1 MAKKDRLKSLL
12 GAITETPIQEQPQQQ
27 EQPQEGVQGS
37 TPEEDY
43 RVASEVVQELGIS
56 PEMEEQLNEIR
67 RARVGRPKGR
77 KSGNPKP
84 REERATFIVDKAL
97 TRKLK
102 YIALMETKLYKN
114 IISEALSGYIERW
127 ESKNGTINLPNTEQQ

>member
-12 GAITETPIQEQPQQQ
+12 GAITETPREEQPT
-27 EQPQEGVQGS
+27 PQEEVTAS
-37 TPEEDY
+37 TMEQDS
-43 RVASEVVQELGIS
+43 RVASEVVAELGIS

-67 RARVGRPKGR
+67 RAKTGRPRGR
-77 KSGNPKP
+77 RNGNPKP
-84 REERATFIVDKAL
+84 REERATFIVDKDL

-114 IISEALSGYIERW
+114 VIGEALSSYIERW
-127 ESKNGTINLPNTEQQ
+127 ESENGQITLPKKK

>member
-12 GAITETPIQEQPQQQ
+12 GAITDSPTQE
-27 EQPQEGVQGS
+27 PQEAVTAS
-37 TPEEDY
+37 AMEDDN

-56 PEMEEQLNEIR
+56 HEMEEQLNEVR

-77 KSGNPKP
+77 KNGNPKP
-84 REERATFIVDKAL
+84 REERATFIVDKDL

-102 YIALMETKLYKN
+102 YIALMETRLYKN
-114 IISEALSGYIERW
+114 VIAEALSSYIERW
-127 ESKNGTINLPNTEQQ
+127 EGENGVINLPKKK

>member
-12 GAITETPIQEQPQQQ
+12 GAITDSPTQE
-27 EQPQEGVQGS
+27 PQEAVTAS
-37 TPEEDY
+37 AMEDDK

-56 PEMEEQLNEIR
+56 HEMEEQLNEVR

-77 KSGNPKP
+77 KNGNPKP
-84 REERATFIVDKAL
+84 REERATFIVDKDL

-114 IISEALSGYIERW
+114 VIAEALSSYIERW
-127 ESKNGTINLPNTEQQ
+127 EGENGVINLPKKK

>member
-12 GAITETPIQEQPQQQ
+12 GAITDSPTQE
-27 EQPQEGVQGS
+27 PQEAVTAS
-37 TPEEDY
+37 AMEDDK

-56 PEMEEQLNEIR
+56 HEMEEQLNEVR

-77 KSGNPKP
+77 KNGNPKP
-84 REERATFIVDKAL
+84 REERATFIVDKDL

-102 YIALMETKLYKN
+102 YIALMETRLYKN
-114 IISEALSGYIERW
+114 VIAEALSSYIERW
-127 ESKNGTINLPNTEQQ
+127 EGENGVINLPKKK

>member
-12 GAITETPIQEQPQQQ
+12 GAITDSPTQE
-27 EQPQEGVQGS
+27 PQEAVTAS
-37 TPEEDY
+37 AMEDDK

-56 PEMEEQLNEIR
+56 HEMEEQLNEVR

-77 KSGNPKP
+77 KNGNPKP
-84 REERATFIVDKAL
+84 REERATFIVDKDL

-114 IISEALSGYIERW
+114 VIAEALSSYIERW
-127 ESKNGTINLPNTEQQ
+127 EGENGIINLPKKK